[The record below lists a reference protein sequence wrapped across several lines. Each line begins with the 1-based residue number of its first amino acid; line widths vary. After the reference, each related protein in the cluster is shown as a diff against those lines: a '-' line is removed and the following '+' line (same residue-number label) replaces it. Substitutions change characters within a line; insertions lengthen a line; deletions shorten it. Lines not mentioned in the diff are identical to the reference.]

1 MILLLLACSGSEPVD
16 NPAPTPGSPTGPA
29 AEPVEMG
36 VQVEPGLVLR
46 STVATSGKGAGI
58 LGSGWKPPGDA
69 VAEGVLL
76 RFEAPTQVDALSM
89 LSCAGELG
97 VEIYADGNGGSELT
111 VGAAGAEVRI
121 GQQVSSL
128 FVKVKSADGPVC
140 LKGLKASA
148 QGKDLRLGPPRSAAA
163 KISASSTLEPADA
176 YHASYL
182 VDGRTDFGW
191 VEGAAD
197 LGIGES
203 ITIDLDRVT
212 RVQALELWNGYQRSP
227 DHFKKNGRVKV
238 LGVSI
243 DGGPVTELPVQ
254 DSSGAQTL
262 TLPSPVEAKRITL
275 SIVQATAGSRYPDVV
290 LSELRLVDEA
300 GPLGVSVSDT
310 ARSQALLAAVASGP
324 LAEAVD
330 ARWVN
335 VCGPESARELKLRSN
350 HSFVY
355 YADDFG
361 WNEPDAQNSMVFDGA
376 WVPKDAG
383 QATLYGRKHM
393 VSSSW
398 EPYVGDSVSE
408 RTRIAGGKIQW
419 IPVASLTQAQF
430 DAQLADLQAR
440 GGWYPADCVQSDSY
454 AELKSK
460 GAAIV
465 QGDAV
470 LDLLVPGR

>member
-1 MILLLLACSGSEPVD
+1 MFLLLLACSSSD
-16 NPAPTPGSPTGPA
+16 PASSPPIPGATPTATP
-29 AEPVEMG
+29 EPVELG
-36 VQVEPGLVLR
+36 IQVEPGLMLR
-46 STVATSGKGAGI
+46 STVATSGSGAGL

-76 RFEAPTQVDALSM
+76 RFESPQLVDTLS
-89 LSCAGELG
+89 LVSCGKAVG
-97 VEIYADGNGGSELT
+97 VEIYANGNGGSELE
-111 VGAAGAEVRI
+111 VGPQGGEVII

-128 FVKVKSADGPVC
+128 FVKVKSADAPVC

-148 QGKDLRLGPPRSAAA
+148 NGQDLRLGPPRNVAGE
-163 KISASSTLEPADA
+163 ISASSTLDPADA

-197 LGIGES
+197 LGLGES
-203 ITIDLDRVT
+203 VSIDLDRVT
-212 RVQALELWNGYQRSP
+212 RIQAIELWNGYQRSP
-227 DHFKKNGRVKV
+227 DHFAKNGRVKV
-238 LGVSI
+238 LGLSV
-243 DGGPVTELPVQ
+243 DGGPIMELPVQ

-262 TLPSPVEAKRITL
+262 TLPSPVQAKKLTL

-290 LSELRLVDEA
+290 ISELRLIDSA
-300 GPLGVSVSDT
+300 GPLGISVSGT
-310 ARSQALLAAVASGP
+310 ARSQALLSAVKSGP
-324 LAEAVD
+324 LSGAVD
-330 ARWVN
+330 ARWVS
-335 VCGPESARELKLRSN
+335 VCGPENARELKLRSN

-376 WVPKDAG
+376 WVPNGGGK
-383 QATLYGRKHM
+383 ATLYGRKHM

-398 EPYVGDSVSE
+398 QPYGDDSVTE

-419 IPVASLTQAQF
+419 IPVASLSKAEFKTE
-430 DAQLADLQAR
+430 LEDLKAR
-440 GGWYPADCVQSDSY
+440 GGWYPADCVGVESY
-454 AELKSK
+454 EELKGK

-465 QGDAV
+465 QGEVV
-470 LDLLVPGR
+470 LDLLVPGS

>member
-1 MILLLLACSGSEPVD
+1 MFLLLLACSGSD
-16 NPAPTPGSPTGPA
+16 PAPTPGPGPVTPGVEPA
-29 AEPVEMG
+29 APVEMG
-36 VQVEPGLVLR
+36 IQVEPGLVLR

-58 LGSGWKPPGDA
+58 LGSGWKPPGNA

-76 RFEAPTQVDALSM
+76 RFEAPQQVDALS
-89 LSCAGELG
+89 LASCGKSAE
-97 VEIYADGNGGSELT
+97 VEIYANGNGGIELA
-111 VGAAGAEVRI
+111 VSPAGGQVDI

-128 FVKVKSADGPVC
+128 FIKVKSAEGPVC
-140 LKGLKASA
+140 LMGLKAMA
-148 QGKDLRLGPPRSAAA
+148 NGEDLRLGPPRSVPA
-163 KISASSTLEPADA
+163 KISASSTLDPADA

-197 LGIGES
+197 LGVGES
-203 ITIDLDRVT
+203 ITIELDRVT
-212 RVQALELWNGYQRSP
+212 RIKAIELWNGYQRSP

-243 DGGPVTELPVQ
+243 DGGPVIELAVQ
-254 DSSGAQTL
+254 DSSDAQTL
-262 TLPSPVEAKRITL
+262 TLPASVEAKKLTL

-290 LSELRLVDEA
+290 LSELRLIDDA
-300 GPLGVSVSDT
+300 GPLAVSVSDT
-310 ARSQALLAAVASGP
+310 ARSQALLGSVKGGP
-324 LAEAVD
+324 MAGAVD

-335 VCGPESARELKLRSN
+335 VCGPDNARELKLRSN

-361 WNEPDAQNSMVFDGA
+361 WNEPDSQNSMVFDGA
-376 WVPKDAG
+376 WVPNGGGK
-383 QATLYGRKHM
+383 ATLYGRKHM

-398 EPYVGDSVSE
+398 QPYGDDNVSE
-408 RTRIAGGKIQW
+408 RTRIAGGKITW

-430 DAQLADLQAR
+430 KTQLDDLQAR
-440 GGWYPADCVQSDSY
+440 GGWYPADCVGPD
-454 AELKSK
+454 AFEDLKSK

-470 LDLLVPGR
+470 LDLLVPGS

>member
-1 MILLLLACSGSEPVD
+1 MFLLLLACSGSD
-16 NPAPTPGSPTGPA
+16 PALTPPTPSATLTATP
-29 AEPVEMG
+29 EPVEIG
-36 VQVEPGLVLR
+36 IQVEPGLLLR
-46 STVATSGKGAGI
+46 SIVATSGNGAGL

-76 RFEAPTQVDALSM
+76 RFESPQLVDTLSIA
-89 LSCAGELG
+89 SCGTAVG
-97 VEIYADGNGGSELT
+97 VEIYANGNGGSELE
-111 VGAAGAEVRI
+111 VGPQGGEVII

-128 FVKVKSADGPVC
+128 FVKVKSADRPVC

-148 QGKDLRLGPPRSAAA
+148 NGEDLRLGPPRNVAG
-163 KISASSTLEPADA
+163 KISASSTLDPADA

-197 LGIGES
+197 LGLGES
-203 ITIDLDRVT
+203 VSIDLDRVT
-212 RVQALELWNGYQRSP
+212 RIQAIELWNGYQRSP
-227 DHFKKNGRVKV
+227 DHFAKNGRVKV
-238 LGVSI
+238 LGLSV
-243 DGGPVTELPVQ
+243 DGGPVMEIPVQ

-262 TLPSPVEAKRITL
+262 TLPSLVEARQLTL
-275 SIVQATAGSRYPDVV
+275 SIVEATAGSRYPDVV
-290 LSELRLVDEA
+290 ISELRLIDPA
-300 GPLGVSVSDT
+300 GPLGISVSGT
-310 ARSQALLAAVASGP
+310 ARSQALLSVVKSGP
-324 LAEAVD
+324 LSGAVD

-335 VCGPESARELKLRSN
+335 VCGPENARELKLRSN

-376 WVPKDAG
+376 WVPNSGGK
-383 QATLYGRKHM
+383 ATLYGRKHM

-398 EPYVGDSVSE
+398 QPYGDDSVTE

-419 IPVASLTQAQF
+419 IPVASLSEAEFKTE
-430 DAQLADLQAR
+430 LEDLKAR
-440 GGWYPADCVQSDSY
+440 GGWYPADCLGADSY
-454 AELKSK
+454 EELKGK

-465 QGDAV
+465 QGEAV
-470 LDLLVPGR
+470 LDLLVPGS